1 MKCNFLLRSN
11 VPISPGKLISN
22 RKVIAADTIHDS
34 FMGDT
39 LQIKNNLKGSGTEIE
54 RTRTSLRRNVLECG
68 KYVFF
73 IKYFMEPV
81 NYYLT
86 EFFPTSLTPSS
97 PK

>member
-68 KYVFF
+68 KYVFLYNTLRSRSITTSQNF
-73 IKYFMEPV
+73 S
-81 NYYLT
+81 L
-86 EFFPTSLTPSS
+86 FP
-97 PK
+97 